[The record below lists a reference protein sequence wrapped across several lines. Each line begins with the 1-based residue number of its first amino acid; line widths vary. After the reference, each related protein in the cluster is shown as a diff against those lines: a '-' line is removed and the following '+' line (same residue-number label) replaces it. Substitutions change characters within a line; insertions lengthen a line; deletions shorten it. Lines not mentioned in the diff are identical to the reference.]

1 MAKKL
6 VTQYAVFH
14 NVGGQS
20 DINVYYDGGG
30 ADSIQAV
37 PFAEAGYIIDILR
50 NEKPIYYDAAL
61 KRLSTSFEGVGEG
74 E

>member
-14 NVGGQS
+14 SVGGVS

-30 ADSIQAV
+30 ADTMFSL

-50 NEKPIYYDAAL
+50 NEKPIYYDAVL
-61 KRLSTSFEGVGEG
+61 KRLSTSFETVGDG